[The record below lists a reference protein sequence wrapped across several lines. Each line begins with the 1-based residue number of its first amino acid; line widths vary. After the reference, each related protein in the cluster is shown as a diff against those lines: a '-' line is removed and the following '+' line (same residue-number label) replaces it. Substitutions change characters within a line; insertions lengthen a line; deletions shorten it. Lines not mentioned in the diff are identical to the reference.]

1 MTVIEQQGSIAMSA
15 PAQSASRPLQGQHS
29 VVTGGG
35 RGIGKAIAFE
45 LARLGAAVTLMGRD
59 ESVLLA
65 SAKEI
70 RDAYDVRVEA
80 IAADLSV
87 PQAIQTAFEAAAQ
100 RLGAP
105 SILVNN
111 AGIAHSAPFGKT
123 SLEQWNHLLAV
134 DLTGPFL
141 CIQQVLKPMVAA
153 GFGRI
158 VNIAS
163 TSGMTGCAYVTAYC
177 AAKHGLI
184 GLTRSLAMEVAKSGV
199 TVNAVCPGFT
209 DTDIVSRSVA
219 NIVEKTARTPEQ
231 ALAQLVVHNP
241 QGRLVQ
247 PEEVAEAVG
256 WLCLPGSRSVTGQ
269 SILIAGGELM

>member
-1 MTVIEQQGSIAMSA
+1 MNASG
-15 PAQSASRPLQGQHS
+15 QSAARPLQGQHS

-45 LARLGAAVTLMGRD
+45 LARLGADVTLMGRD

-65 SAKEI
+65 SAKEL
-70 RDAYDVRVEA
+70 RDAHDVRVEA
-80 IAADLSV
+80 IAADLSM
-87 PQAIQTAFEAAAQ
+87 PQSVQAAFEAAAQ
-100 RLGAP
+100 RLSAP

-111 AGIAHSAPFGKT
+111 AGIAHSAPFTRT
-123 SLEQWNHLLAV
+123 SLEQWNELLAV

-153 GFGRI
+153 GLGRI

-163 TSGMTGCAYVTAYC
+163 TSGVTGCAYVTAYC

-184 GLTRSLAMEVAKSGV
+184 GLTRSLAIEVAKSGV

-209 DTDIVSRSVA
+209 DTDIVARSVA
-219 NIVEKTARTPEQ
+219 NIVQKTSRTPEQ

-241 QGRLVQ
+241 QGRLIQ
-247 PEEVAEAVG
+247 PDEVAEAVG

>member
-15 PAQSASRPLQGQHS
+15 PAQSTSRPLQGQHS

-241 QGRLVQ
+241 QGRLIQ

>member
-1 MTVIEQQGSIAMSA
+1 VNEQQGNIAMSA
-15 PAQSASRPLQGQHS
+15 PAQSVSRPLQGQHS

-35 RGIGKAIAFE
+35 RGIGKAIALE
-45 LARLGAAVTLMGRD
+45 LARLGSAVTLMGRD
-59 ESVLLA
+59 EAVLLA
-65 SAKEI
+65 TAKEI
-70 RDAYDVRVEA
+70 RDTCGVLVEA

-87 PQAIQTAFEAAAQ
+87 PPAIQAAFESAAQ

-219 NIVEKTARTPEQ
+219 NIVDKTSRTSEE

-241 QGRLVQ
+241 QGRLIL
-247 PEEVAEAVG
+247 PEEVAESVG